1 MSKYSSDLSSVYVGG
16 GTREKTSTMPGDI
29 VDLYKLPNQTYVR
42 LRLIGGVMQTGSYW
56 VTTRKKDG
64 STGQFAAGCNSWN
77 PETHTQDDSKADPWR
92 DFEREQIEAG
102 VSRSDRLVRFSSN
115 YFMNA
120 IVRSIQDAEPT
131 RKPEHTDQEKDSG
144 FKEKDSDSWTPVRVI
159 ALPASVLDAIQK
171 MKEINV
177 VKLKK
182 KDGTVVT
189 KKFDM
194 NHPKYGCDVLIMYDP
209 AKAGASKYT
218 VNKGDGRTPLTEEEQ
233 EYLTYDLDLLYE
245 TFDSKVMEN
254 SFKNWANRNKDL
266 VKASFAK
273 GDNDGF
279 VPTTVSLKSNEE
291 EFESEYRPKKKAAKV
306 EEIEDTDGFE
316 DEEVVKPK
324 KTTKKAAKPAEDDFE
339 DDDFED
345 EAPVK
350 KSSKKPAK
358 QVEEDDFGDDDFED
372 EDEVKPAKKSSKKVK
387 EINDDDDLEDDF
399 DDDDFE

>member
-56 VTTRKKDG
+56 ATTRKKDG
-64 STGQFAAGCNSWN
+64 STGQFMVGCNSWN

-102 VSRSDRLVRFSSN
+102 VSRTDRLVRFSSN

-131 RKPEHTDQEKDSG
+131 RKSEHTDQEKESG

-159 ALPASVLDAIQK
+159 SLPASVLDAIQK
-171 MKEINV
+171 MKEINI

-245 TFDSKVMEN
+245 TFDPKVMES
-254 SFKNWANRNKDL
+254 SFKSWANRNKDL
-266 VKASFAK
+266 IKASFAK

-291 EFESEYRPKKKAAKV
+291 EFESEYRPKKKTAKV
-306 EEIEDTDGFE
+306 EEIEDTDGFD
-316 DEEVVKPK
+316 DEESVKPK
-324 KTTKKAAKPAEDDFE
+324 KTVKKAAKPAEDDFE

-345 EAPVK
+345 EAPAK
-350 KSSKKPAK
+350 KPSKKPTK

-399 DDDDFE
+399 DDDFE